1 MRGTRL
7 ACDIQVRDGTVV
19 QTIRLQD
26 QSSKKDLNMRV
37 AVLALTSIIVLALGG
52 SESAVANGNGS
63 VTPPSMIAGGI
74 KAAPEQS
81 VKKQVTSR
89 AKENAQ
95 ASPELQRANSPDRDG
110 PVLRLLWLLTGSSR
124 RR

>member
-1 MRGTRL
+1 MAIL
-7 ACDIQVRDGTVV
+7 AIAS
-19 QTIRLQD
+19 L
-26 QSSKKDLNMRV
+26 
-37 AVLALTSIIVLALGG
+37 IVLALGG
-52 SESAVANGNGS
+52 SEAAVAQDS
-63 VTPPSMIAGGI
+63 SSLTPSMTA

-89 AKENAQ
+89 AKENTK
-95 ASPELQRANSPDRDG
+95 ASPDLESANSPARD